1 MSSTML
7 QTISPQAHALG
18 FDPVLLERVARKVQ
32 SDVEGMRYD
41 GARIMVARHG
51 QTVLDLTVGY
61 ADRDKNRPLAPD
73 AVFSVMSISK
83 VMTAIALLQC
93 VERGD
98 LSLLTP
104 VAQIIPEFAQRGK
117 ALVTVGQILTHTAGL
132 GMAQAPLPV
141 DQIGQLD
148 KSVAAICALPLESS
162 PGELV
167 SYSAMTGYTI
177 LGEVIRR
184 LAHRDRVEVR

>member
-7 QTISPQAHALG
+7 QTISPQAQALG

-32 SDVEGMRYD
+32 SDIEGMRYD

-61 ADRDKNRPLAPD
+61 ADRDKNRPLAHD

-93 VERGD
+93 E
-98 LSLLTP
+98 
-104 VAQIIPEFAQRGK
+104 
-117 ALVTVGQILTHTAGL
+117 
-132 GMAQAPLPV
+132 
-141 DQIGQLD
+141 IG
-148 KSVAAICALPLESS
+148 
-162 PGELV
+162 
-167 SYSAMTGYTI
+167 
-177 LGEVIRR
+177 R
-184 LAHRDRVEVR
+184 AHV